1 MTDFLAAALEWV
13 VTLFVILS
21 CVVAAGTA
29 ALILISY
36 ITSRRNWRHS

>member
-1 MTDFLAAALEWV
+1 MTVFFTAAVEWV
-13 VTLFVILS
+13 ATLFVILF

-36 ITSRRNWRHS
+36 VTSQRNRLHP